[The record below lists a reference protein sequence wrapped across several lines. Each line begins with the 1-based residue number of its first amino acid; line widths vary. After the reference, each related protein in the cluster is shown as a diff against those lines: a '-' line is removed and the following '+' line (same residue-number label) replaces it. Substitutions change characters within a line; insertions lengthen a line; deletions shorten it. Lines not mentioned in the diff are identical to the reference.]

1 MKIGNIVRA
10 KETGALF
17 VISDKQGR
25 GMIDLNYVRAYQ
37 HNYNVIDS
45 YDKILRIINLS
56 IDSINPVNKL
66 NFIAELLVMYNCGI
80 NHQVYEV

>member
-17 VISDKQGR
+17 IISDKQGR
-25 GMIDLNYVRAYQ
+25 GMIDLNYVRSYQ

-45 YDKILRIINLS
+45 YDKILRIINSS
-56 IDSINPVNKL
+56 IDVMKPIDTIK
-66 NFIAELLVMYNCGI
+66 FIAELLVMYNCGI
-80 NHQVYEV
+80 NHQVYEA